1 MQIKRSFGLSSDEF
15 DYKRI
20 LKESVEAHFLS
31 LDNSSSAREAL
42 LKAFVARMFEFSN
55 SNVLATSLHAYR
67 MFFAVLGISEVE
79 DLVLDI
85 INKEKL
91 PLSSKDSKVFGS
103 CAYSDDEIKSFIN
116 KSVSE

>member
-1 MQIKRSFGLSSDEF
+1 MSSDEF
-15 DYKRI
+15 DYKKL

-31 LDNSSSAREAL
+31 LDNSSSACEAL

-91 PLSSKDSKVFGS
+91 PLTDRENSILSS
-103 CAYSDDEIKSFIN
+103 CAYSDA
-116 KSVSE
+116 